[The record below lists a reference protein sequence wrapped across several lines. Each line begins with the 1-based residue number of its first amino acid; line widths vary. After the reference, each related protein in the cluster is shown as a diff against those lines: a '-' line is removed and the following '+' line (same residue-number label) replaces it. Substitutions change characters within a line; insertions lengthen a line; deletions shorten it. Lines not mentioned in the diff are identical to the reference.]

1 MSNHGC
7 HNRERWTEKTR
18 YAWTYGEKWD
28 DDERST
34 DRKAEREP
42 ESSSEHISSPVLNKQ
57 QEGVCLHPETCHST
71 TWLIFA
77 NSVFWFSSGHTGGRG
92 GEERGQTARR
102 KQRERIWTCRS
113 WSQLYCKGNVLAGE
127 LPNIFT
133 VIYTFICFDSLHCDS
148 HMHLCYRR
156 FSPGTWATVVFSCLH
171 QIIFWLRNETIQ
183 IHKLNWSEVKWVN
196 SCCVPGCSQIPIIP
210 SLTFLQVGSLSCW
223 VCCDWTSCLDAPQS
237 CPLTGHPSCPF
248 PVWSLHALPLGLLL
262 YPRLAHGGLAAS
274 ERFEVWLHIER
285 ESNQSG

>member
-1 MSNHGC
+1 MTTGGAQ
-7 HNRERWTEKTR
+7 TEKQR
-18 YAWTYGEKWD
+18 ENQNHLA
-28 DDERST
+28 ST
-34 DRKAEREP
+34 SAAQCW
-42 ESSSEHISSPVLNKQ
+42 ISSRR
-57 QEGVCLHPETCHST
+57 ESVCTQKPATAQPGSYLPT
-71 TWLIFA
+71 
-77 NSVFWFSSGHTGGRG
+77 VFSDSAQATQVG
-92 GEERGQTARR
+92 GEERRGDRQRDGN
-102 KQRERIWTCRS
+102 RERESEHVGPEASCTA
-113 WSQLYCKGNVLAGE
+113 KGNVLAGE